1 MEENTYTADILIVDD
16 ESSLRRMLSIAM
28 KRAGHQV
35 TAAPSGE
42 EALVFLASAK
52 FDIVITDL
60 KMPGIGGMELL
71 KKVKVLNP
79 ETEVLVIT
87 AHGTIDSAMEAVRAG
102 AFDYIQKPFKMA
114 EIELAVLRAIEQ
126 NILRR
131 ENYSLKREL
140 GARNFLGKMVGKSKQ
155 MQGIFNLIRKTA
167 PTSANVLIT
176 GESGTGKELV
186 AHSIHQLSKRSEQS
200 FLAVNC
206 GAIPENLLE
215 SELFGHEKGAFTG
228 AEQKKPGLFRA
239 ADGGTLLLDEIGELP
254 QMLQVK
260 LLRSLQEKKI
270 KPVGGINEIPVN
282 VRIVASTNRNL
293 QTEIEK
299 GNFRKDLY
307 YRLNVIHIHIPPL
320 NERREDIL
328 PLARHLLHKLAQ
340 EANLPVPNLSENSE
354 RFLQNYDY
362 SGNIRELE
370 NLLERALV
378 LDTDSNISTNDLKP
392 MQEKRPRLEGG
403 IDLDQKMEEV
413 EKQYILEALN
423 KTGWNRT
430 KSAEILGISFRS
442 LRYRMSKL
450 DLDRSI

>member
-16 ESSLRRMLSIAM
+16 ESSLRRMLSIAL

-35 TAAPSGE
+35 KAAASGE
-42 EALVFLASAK
+42 EALEFLASAK

-131 ENYSLKREL
+131 ENYSLKQEL
-140 GARNFLGKMVGKSKQ
+140 DARNFLGKMVGKSKQ
-155 MQGIFNLIRKTA
+155 MQSIFSLIRKTA

-186 AHSIHQLSKRSEQS
+186 AHSIHQLSKRSQQS

-260 LLRSLQEKKI
+260 LLRALQEKKI

-293 QTEIEK
+293 QTQIEK
-299 GNFRKDLY
+299 DNFRKDLY

-320 NERREDIL
+320 VERREDIL

-340 EANLPVPNLSENSE
+340 QANLPVPKLSENSV

-362 SGNIRELE
+362 SGNVRELE
-370 NLLERALV
+370 NMLERALV
-378 LDTDSNISTNDLKP
+378 LDTDSIISTDDLKP
-392 MQEKRPRLEGG
+392 VQEKRPQLEGG
-403 IDLDQKMEEV
+403 IDLDHKIEEV
-413 EKQYILEALN
+413 EKQYILEALK

-450 DLDRSI
+450 NLDRSI